1 MNSTAGC
8 VFTTRHPMAVFFNG
22 KYNHIM
28 TFFKLKTAASALTL
42 SLFALAGTAQT
53 RVTLDNY
60 YNHETSPKTHEAFH
74 YLWSDQANSGFS
86 QWGDLF
92 KAQGATIDTL
102 QQAPTGALLQET
114 GVYIIVDPDTRAE
127 TAHPNYIEGPAI
139 AAIDGWV
146 KAGGVLVLMAN
157 DSGNCEFT
165 HLNQLAATFGLH
177 FNEVSIYH
185 VTGHNYEMGAITGLP
200 DYPPFKDVKKIYMKE
215 ISTLTTRKPAYP
227 VLVKDSRVILAES
240 RFGKGLVVAVG
251 DPWIYNEYIG
261 HRYLPQDFQNHLA
274 AEQFTSYLLDRSRK
288 AQGR

>member
-1 MNSTAGC
+1 M
-8 VFTTRHPMAVFFNG
+8 RFFNA
-22 KYNHIM
+22 
-28 TFFKLKTAASALTL
+28 KTTASALALT
-42 SLFALAGTAQT
+42 LFAAAATAQS
-53 RVTLDNY
+53 RVTLDNF
-60 YNHETSPKTHEAFH
+60 YNHETNPKTHQAFH

-92 KAQGATIDTL
+92 RAQGATIDTL
-102 QQAPTGALLQET
+102 GQAPTAALLK
-114 GVYIIVDPDTRAE
+114 GSDVYIIVDPDTRAE
-127 TAHPNYIEGPAI
+127 TAHPNYIEAPAI
-139 AAIDGWV
+139 AAIDRWV

-185 VTGHNYEMGAITGLP
+185 VTGHHYEMGAITGLP
-200 DYPPFKDVKKIYMKE
+200 DYPPFKNVQKIYMKE

-227 VLVKDSRVILAES
+227 VLEKDSRVILAES
-240 RFGKGLVVAVG
+240 RYGKGLVVAVG

-274 AEQFTSYLLDRSRK
+274 AEQFTGYLLARSRQARGK
-288 AQGR
+288 